1 LLGALV
7 MLLAAAGLAGAEA
20 GSGGPT
26 GRALSVHANAGSA
39 GWMTLWILA
48 LALGMIR
55 GDGAADGDGDGAR
68 GGYWLAWLAVA
79 AVAANACAQFAGS
92 ASVSAGTATAV
103 LLISACYV
111 GWLVRFRQRTR
122 AAWTVPRLG
131 AAAALAVLMTGFL
144 MATFGAWAAVGG
156 HFGAAASLDAAQS
169 AATAVPFVML
179 SATAAVEW
187 AAESTTTAGPMATA
201 GLVQVGA
208 FVLAAAATIAGVLS
222 SNLAL
227 TEANTSL
234 VLAGI
239 AIFAVRVGPRLLTA
253 GPERGSRVWL
263 TTSALA
269 MAVDAGL
276 FLHVVF
282 EVGAQRYASAGLVPL
297 WLVFAVDHVTFAGVG
312 TAALFGAIAAVA
324 GHEKRWQ
331 LADPLAA
338 AGLVLGLAGVTLGLG
353 WRWPVLETASAAVL
367 GLSVLIAAAVA
378 AGRLCLGRRP
388 GCRQ

>member
-1 LLGALV
+1 
-7 MLLAAAGLAGAEA
+7 MLLATAGLGGVEA
-20 GSGGPT
+20 GSGGPA
-26 GRALSVHANAGSA
+26 GRALSVHANAGSV

-48 LALGMIR
+48 VALGMIT
-55 GDGAADGDGDGAR
+55 GDGSGASDHAR
-68 GGYWLAWLAVA
+68 AGCWLAWAAVA
-79 AVAANACAQFAGS
+79 AAAANACADVAGS
-92 ASVSAGTATAV
+92 ASASAATATAV
-103 LLISACYV
+103 LAAAATYV
-111 GWLVRFRQRTR
+111 AWLARVSQRTR
-122 AAWTVPRLG
+122 TAWTVPRLG

-144 MATFGAWAAVGG
+144 LATAGAWAAVGR
-156 HFGAAASLDAAQS
+156 HAGAAASLNAAQS
-169 AATAVPFVML
+169 AAIAVPLVML
-179 SATAAVEW
+179 AATAAVEW
-187 AAESTTTAGPMATA
+187 ASVPEAAAGPMTTA

-239 AIFAVRVGPRLLTA
+239 AIFAVRVGPRLLSA
-253 GPERGSRVWL
+253 GGARGSRVWL

-269 MAVDAGL
+269 LAVDAGL

-312 TAALFGAIAAVA
+312 TAALFGAIATLA
-324 GHEKRWQ
+324 GHEDRW
-331 LADPLAA
+331 LMADVVAA

-353 WRWPVLETASAAVL
+353 SGSTAVEASSAAVV
-367 GLSVLIAAAVA
+367 GLSILIAVAVA
-378 AGRLCLGRRP
+378 AGRLCRCRRRGSP
-388 GCRQ
+388 R